1 MNDTT
6 LKSVIRLAAAL
17 CLLAVHPAAPAEESP
32 QLVVID
38 LRPSEQK
45 EGAGL
50 TELTGKCNADVF
62 RIADVASDPLKLDVL
77 KDDLTQM
84 LEQPGA
90 SRTLTVLDWSI
101 YYNRQVR
108 KSGGGLGNIG
118 LQGYSL
124 PGRKKERHAGSKC
137 PRTESAGGWYD
148 GAEIQS
154 VYFPLIS
161 EFSGTFGGKPY
172 NVRVVHSP
180 RVKIEG
186 KFQGGVDDT
195 QEVLETAHE
204 TALALAE
211 AIKK

>member
-1 MNDTT
+1 MNNGSSRSAFQ
-6 LKSVIRLAAAL
+6 LLAAL
-17 CLLAVHPAAPAEESP
+17 SLLAAHHPTPAQDSSK
-32 QLVVID
+32 LVVID
-38 LRPSEQK
+38 LRPREQK

-50 TELTGKCNADVF
+50 TELSGKCNADVF
-62 RIADVASDPLKLDVL
+62 RIADVASDPLKIDVL

-84 LEQPGA
+84 LEQPGG

-108 KSGGGLGNIG
+108 KSGGLGGIG
-118 LQGYSL
+118 VQGYSL
-124 PGRKKERHAGSKC
+124 PGKKKERHAGSKC
-137 PRTESAGGWYD
+137 SRTESAGGWYD

-161 EFSGTFGGKPY
+161 EFSGTYGGKPF

-186 KFQGGVDDT
+186 KFEGGTDDT

>member
-1 MNDTT
+1 MNNG
-6 LKSVIRLAAAL
+6 KSTSAIRLATAL
-17 CLLAVHPAAPAEESP
+17 TLLAVQHPAPAQESS

-38 LRPSEQK
+38 LRPGEQK

-62 RIADVASDPLKLDVL
+62 RIADVASDPLKVDVL
-77 KDDLTQM
+77 KDDLAQM
-84 LEQPGA
+84 LEDSAG

-108 KSGGGLGNIG
+108 KSGGLGDIG

-124 PGRKKERHAGSKC
+124 PGKKKERHAGSKC
-137 PRTESAGGWYD
+137 SRTESAGGWYD

-161 EFSGTFGGKPY
+161 EFSGTYGGKPF

-186 KFQGGVDDT
+186 KFQGAPDDT